1 MSFGGFWLRRHDDMP
16 CVPSKRFWIVL
27 QKCFKF
33 CSSIAIST
41 RKSSEHKMS
50 SFQLHQLV
58 RLKGLN
64 NAGFNGKLAEI
75 GSFPSSQV
83 YCNGRYR
90 VALLDEATVPLRQF
104 VDVKPENMEHAC
116 SRCHKGGEK
125 LMLCAK
131 CKNARYCDRECQRI
145 DWENH
150 KSECIMCGVSRDATK
165 NPLMLAIAGDDLRL
179 VQKLV
184 QEDGIHV
191 DTTSNTTNKTAL
203 MAAAVEGKV
212 SIVQYLLQQG
222 ADKNKA
228 DNWGATALHLAALHG
243 HIAVVRCLVEQGA
256 DKEKPEILGASPL
269 LVAADTGHIAVVRY
283 LLEQGADK
291 NKTIDNGSTPL
302 YTAAHTGHLTVVRY
316 LLDQGADK
324 DRAANKGGSPLLVA
338 AQYGHLSV
346 VRCLVDQGADKDKAN
361 NDGMSPLFY
370 AAQQGHLPVVRLLLE
385 QGVDKEKT
393 SNKGASSLFIAA
405 YIGQLTVVRL
415 LVEHGANVNKATN
428 NGLTPLH
435 IAAHFDHAEIL
446 SCLMSAGASLIARD
460 HNGQLPIDMAANEEI
475 KKLIRDEEK
484 SRRES
489 PK

>member
-1 MSFGGFWLRRHDDMP
+1 MP

-256 DKEKPEILGASPL
+256 DKEK
-269 LVAADTGHIAVVRY
+269 
-283 LLEQGADK
+283 
-291 NKTIDNGSTPL
+291 
-302 YTAAHTGHLTVVRY
+302 
-316 LLDQGADK
+316 
-324 DRAANKGGSPLLVA
+324 ANDVG
-338 AQYGHLSV
+338 
-346 VRCLVDQGADKDKAN
+346 
-361 NDGMSPLFY
+361 
-370 AAQQGHLPVVRLLLE
+370 
-385 QGVDKEKT
+385 
-393 SNKGASSLFIAA
+393 
-405 YIGQLTVVRL
+405 
-415 LVEHGANVNKATN
+415 
-428 NGLTPLH
+428 
-435 IAAHFDHAEIL
+435 
-446 SCLMSAGASLIARD
+446 
-460 HNGQLPIDMAANEEI
+460 
-475 KKLIRDEEK
+475 
-484 SRRES
+484 
-489 PK
+489 